1 MSTTADLPD
10 LNVWLALVWPEH
22 SHHQHAVHYWEDQ
35 TSDRVLF
42 STVTALGLMRLV
54 SQPKLMGPA
63 VSNAA
68 EASALL
74 DALCQQPGV
83 GLAEPE
89 HGGWEVFH
97 QLLLDTPVL
106 LWAAITR
113 SLSAPPPHGR
123 SPRSGGWENCSTP
136 DPSSTTT
143 PWPWPVKPAC
153 GPYRTEILLIVC

>member
-1 MSTTADLPD
+1 MPACSIRSTRER
-10 LNVWLALVWPEH
+10 PEH

-35 TSDRVLF
+35 ASDRVLF

-63 VSNAA
+63 VRNPA

-89 HGGWEVFH
+89 RDGWEVFH
-97 QLLLDTPVL
+97 QLLRGGEIPARLYTDAHL
-106 LWAAITR
+106 AALAI
-113 SLSAPPPHGR
+113 AN
-123 SPRSGGWENCSTP
+123 GWRLVSFDRDFERFAGLQRLP
-136 DPSSTTT
+136 LP
-143 PWPWPVKPAC
+143 
-153 GPYRTEILLIVC
+153 

>member
-1 MSTTADLPD
+1 MPACSIRSTRER
-10 LNVWLALVWPEH
+10 PEH

-35 TSDRVLF
+35 ASDRVLF

-97 QLLLDTPVL
+97 QLLRGGEIPARLCTDAHL
-106 LWAAITR
+106 AALAI
-113 SLSAPPPHGR
+113 AN
-123 SPRSGGWENCSTP
+123 GWRLVSFDRDFERFAGLQRLP
-136 DPSSTTT
+136 LP
-143 PWPWPVKPAC
+143 
-153 GPYRTEILLIVC
+153 

>member
-1 MSTTADLPD
+1 MPACSIRSTRER
-10 LNVWLALVWPEH
+10 PEH

-35 TSDRVLF
+35 ASDRVLF

-97 QLLLDTPVL
+97 QLLRGGKIPARLCTDAHL
-106 LWAAITR
+106 AALAI
-113 SLSAPPPHGR
+113 AN
-123 SPRSGGWENCSTP
+123 GWRLVSFDRDFERFAGLQRLP
-136 DPSSTTT
+136 LP
-143 PWPWPVKPAC
+143 
-153 GPYRTEILLIVC
+153 

>member
-1 MSTTADLPD
+1 MPACSIRSTRER
-10 LNVWLALVWPEH
+10 PEH

-35 TSDRVLF
+35 ASDRVLF

-63 VSNAA
+63 VRNPA

-97 QLLLDTPVL
+97 QLLRGGEIPARLCTDVHL
-106 LWAAITR
+106 AALAI
-113 SLSAPPPHGR
+113 AN
-123 SPRSGGWENCSTP
+123 GWRLVSFDRDFERFAGLQRLP
-136 DPSSTTT
+136 LP
-143 PWPWPVKPAC
+143 
-153 GPYRTEILLIVC
+153 

>member
-22 SHHQHAVHYWEDQ
+22 SHHHHALHYWEVQ
-35 TSDRVLF
+35 ASDRVLF
-42 STVTALGLMRLV
+42 STVTALGLVRLV

-74 DALCQQPGV
+74 EALCQQPGV

-97 QLLLDTPVL
+97 QLLRGGEIPARLCTDVHL
-106 LWAAITR
+106 AALAI
-113 SLSAPPPHGR
+113 AN
-123 SPRSGGWENCSTP
+123 GWRLVSFDRDFERFAGLQRLP
-136 DPSSTTT
+136 LP
-143 PWPWPVKPAC
+143 
-153 GPYRTEILLIVC
+153 

>member
-22 SHHQHAVHYWEDQ
+22 SHHHHALHYWEVQ
-35 TSDRVLF
+35 ASDRVLF
-42 STVTALGLMRLV
+42 STVTALGLVRLV

-74 DALCQQPGV
+74 EALCQQPGV

-89 HGGWEVFH
+89 HDGWEVFH
-97 QLLLDTPVL
+97 QLL
-106 LWAAITR
+106 
-113 SLSAPPPHGR
+113 
-123 SPRSGGWENCSTP
+123 RSGEIPARLCTDAHLAALAIANGWRLVSFDRDFERFAGLQRLP
-136 DPSSTTT
+136 LP
-143 PWPWPVKPAC
+143 
-153 GPYRTEILLIVC
+153 